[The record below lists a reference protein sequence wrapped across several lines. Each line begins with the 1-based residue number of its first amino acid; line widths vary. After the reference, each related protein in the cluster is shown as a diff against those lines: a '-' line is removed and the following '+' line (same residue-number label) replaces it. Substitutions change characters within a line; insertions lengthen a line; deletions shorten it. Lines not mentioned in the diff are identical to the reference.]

1 MSVCQFR
8 IPSFLVTM
16 QNFTTIKCC
25 VIISN
30 HSIYNDGTYCFS
42 YYWSNPQMHGF
53 YGRYLKIDL
62 THETFDL
69 VPLNDE
75 ILLRYLGGKGLAS
88 YLLYSINPP
97 GVDPL
102 LPDNCLILATG
113 PITNSRIWGSCR
125 YGVFTKSPQ
134 TGFYSESYAGGKVP
148 EAIDSS
154 GFDAIVVTGK
164 SKRPTVVL
172 VHPDGAEFFDA
183 SDIWGMGTYDTED
196 TVNRKY
202 GIAGSGSEKS
212 GAVVIGPA
220 GENRVRF
227 SVIENDYWRSAG
239 RTGVGTV
246 MGSKHLKAI
255 VFKGDKRRFLSDA
268 KGVKRF
274 SKEVV
279 AESKRNPVV
288 QAYRNMGTSLMV
300 EKINQAKAFP
310 TKYWSKGFFD
320 QWEKISAE
328 ALHRQCHVRPRAC
341 AKCLIAC
348 GRMTKVLNGRHAG
361 LRIEGPEYETIFAF
375 GGLCMIDS
383 IEEIVYLNDICDRLG
398 MDTISAGNLCG
409 LAIEAARKKKIDFR
423 IDYGDVDAIAGLLEK
438 IAVRQGIGDILARGI
453 RYAAEIWNM
462 EDMAVHVKGL
472 EPPGYDPRVLKG
484 SGLAFAV
491 SDRGACHLRATF
503 HNPELKGMIR
513 PEVTKGKA
521 RLLIDYEDRL
531 TLMDAFI
538 LCRFFRDI
546 YPWDRLSRI
555 IEMTTGLKADK
566 AALQKIASEISA
578 LTRRF
583 NIREGLKPEDDRLP
597 RRFYN
602 EMLKTGH
609 IVKET
614 DLTAMLKDYYTLR
627 GWDESGS
634 GGI

>member
-1 MSVCQFR
+1 M
-8 IPSFLVTM
+8 
-16 QNFTTIKCC
+16 N
-25 VIISN
+25 
-30 HSIYNDGTYCFS
+30 
-42 YYWSNPQMHGF
+42 GF

-62 THETFDL
+62 TDETYDV

-75 ILLRYLGGKGLAS
+75 IFFTYLGGKGLAS

-102 LPDNCLILATG
+102 SPGNCLIFATG
-113 PITNSRIWGSCR
+113 PVTNSRIWGSSR

-172 VHPDGAEFFDA
+172 VKPDGAEFFDG
-183 SDIWGMGTYDTED
+183 SDIWGMDTYDTED
-196 TVNRKY
+196 TVTRRFV
-202 GIAGSGSEKS
+202 GAVSGSEKS

-227 SVIENDYWRSAG
+227 AVIENDYWRSAG
-239 RTGVGTV
+239 RTGIGTV
-246 MGSKHLKAI
+246 MGSKYLKAI
-255 VFKGDKRRFLSDA
+255 VFKDDKRRSLFDA
-268 KGVKRF
+268 KGVECF

-279 AESKRNPVV
+279 EESKNNPVV
-288 QAYRNMGTSLMV
+288 KAYRNMGTSLMV
-300 EKINQAKAFP
+300 KKINQAKAFP

-328 ALHRQCHVRPRAC
+328 ALHSQCRVQPRAC
-341 AKCLIAC
+341 AKCFIAC
-348 GRMTKVLNGRHAG
+348 GRMTTVLNGRHAG

-383 IEEIVYLNDICDRLG
+383 IEEIAYLNDICDRLG

-409 LAIEAARKKKIDFR
+409 LTIEAARKKKIDVKV
-423 IDYGDVDAIAGLLEK
+423 DYGDVDAIAGLLKK
-438 IAVRQGIGDILARGI
+438 IANRQGIGGVLARGI
-453 RYAAEIWNM
+453 KHAANVWGM

-503 HNPELKGMIR
+503 HNPELKGMID
-513 PEVTKGKA
+513 PETTKGKA
-521 RLLIDYEDRL
+521 EFLIDFEDRL

-538 LCRFFRDI
+538 LCRFFRDL
-546 YPWDRLSRI
+546 YPWDRLTRI

-566 AALQKIASEISA
+566 AALQKIASGIA
-578 LTRRF
+578 TLTRCF
-583 NIREGLKPEDDRLP
+583 NIREGLKSEDDNLP
-597 RRFYN
+597 TRFYR
-602 EMLKTGH
+602 EILKTGH
-609 IVKET
+609 VVKET
-614 DLTAMLKDYYTLR
+614 DMAAMLKDYYTLR
-627 GWDESGS
+627 GWNENGVPKVPPA
-634 GGI
+634 IL

>member
-1 MSVCQFR
+1 MNAF
-8 IPSFLVTM
+8 F
-16 QNFTTIKCC
+16 
-25 VIISN
+25 
-30 HSIYNDGTYCFS
+30 
-42 YYWSNPQMHGF
+42 
-53 YGRYLKIDL
+53 GRYLKIDL
-62 THETFDL
+62 TDETYDV
-69 VPLNDE
+69 VPLNEE
-75 ILLRYLGGKGLAS
+75 ILLTYLGGKGLAS
-88 YLLYSINPP
+88 YLLYSINPT

-102 LPDNCLILATG
+102 SPDNCLIFATG
-113 PITNSRIWGSCR
+113 PITNSRIWGSSR

-154 GFDAIVVTGK
+154 GFDAIVVKGR

-172 VHPDGAEFFDA
+172 IHPDGAEFFDA
-183 SDIWGMGTYDTED
+183 SDIWRMDTYDTED
-196 TVNRKY
+196 TVNRKFV
-202 GIAGSGSEKS
+202 GAVPGSEKS

-227 SVIENDYWRSAG
+227 AVIENDYWRSAG

-255 VFKGDKRRFLSDA
+255 VFKGNKRRSLFDA
-268 KGVKRF
+268 KGVKCF
-274 SKEVV
+274 SKEV
-279 AESKRNPVV
+279 AEESKNNPVV

-300 EKINQAKAFP
+300 KRINQAKAFP

-328 ALHRQCHVRPRAC
+328 ALHRQCRVQPRAC
-341 AKCLIAC
+341 AKCFIAC
-348 GRMTKVLNGRHAG
+348 GRMTTVLNGRHAG

-383 IEEIVYLNDICDRLG
+383 IEEIAYLNDICDRLG

-409 LAIEAARKKKIDFR
+409 LTIEAVRKKKINVKV
-423 IDYGDVDAIAGLLEK
+423 DYGDVDAIAGLLKK
-438 IAVRQGIGDILARGI
+438 IANRQGIGDILARGI
-453 RYAAEIWNM
+453 RHAANVWGM

-503 HNPELKGMIR
+503 HNPELKGMIN
-513 PEVTKGKA
+513 PEVTRGKA
-521 RLLIDYEDRL
+521 EILIDFEDRL
-531 TLMDAFI
+531 TLMDTFI

-546 YPWDRLSRI
+546 HPWDRLSRI

-566 AALQKIASEISA
+566 AALQKIASEIST
-578 LTRRF
+578 LTRCF
-583 NIREGLKPEDDRLP
+583 NIREGLKSEDDNLP
-597 RRFYN
+597 TRYYR
-602 EMLKTGH
+602 EILKTGH
-609 IVKET
+609 VVKET
-614 DLTAMLKDYYTLR
+614 DLAAMLKEYYTLR
-627 GWDESGS
+627 GWNEN
-634 GGI
+634 GIPKVKPAIS

>member
-1 MSVCQFR
+1 M
-8 IPSFLVTM
+8 
-16 QNFTTIKCC
+16 N
-25 VIISN
+25 
-30 HSIYNDGTYCFS
+30 
-42 YYWSNPQMHGF
+42 GF

-62 THETFDL
+62 TDEKYNL

-75 ILLRYLGGKGLAS
+75 ILLTYLGGKGLAS

-102 LPDNCLILATG
+102 SPENCLILATG
-113 PITNSRIWGSCR
+113 PITNSRIWGSSR

-154 GFDAIVVTGK
+154 GFDAVVVTGK

-172 VHPDGAEFFDA
+172 VQPDGAEFFDA
-183 SDIWGMGTYDTED
+183 SDIWGMDTYETED

-202 GIAGSGSEKS
+202 GNTGPGSEKS

-239 RTGVGTV
+239 RTGVGAV

-255 VFKGDKRRFLSDA
+255 VFKGDKRRALFDA

-274 SKEVV
+274 SREV
-279 AESKRNPVV
+279 AEESKNNPVV
-288 QAYRNMGTSLMV
+288 QAYKNMGTPMMV
-300 EKINQAKAFP
+300 KKINQAKAFP

-328 ALHRQCHVRPRAC
+328 ALHRQCRVQPRAC
-341 AKCLIAC
+341 AKCFIAC
-348 GRMTKVLNGRHAG
+348 GRMTTVLNGRHAG

-383 IEEIVYLNDICDRLG
+383 IEEIAYLNDVCDRLG

-409 LAIEAARKKKIDFR
+409 LTIEAVRKKKIDVK
-423 IDYGDVDAIAGLLEK
+423 IDYGDVDAIAGLLKK
-438 IAVRQGIGDILARGI
+438 IADRQGIGDILARGI
-453 RYAAEIWNM
+453 KHAANVWGM
-462 EDMAVHVKGL
+462 EDVAVHVKGL

-503 HNPELKGMIR
+503 HNPELKGMIS
-513 PEVTKGKA
+513 PEATKGKA
-521 RLLIDYEDRL
+521 GLLIDFEDRL
-531 TLMDAFI
+531 ALMDALI
-538 LCRFFRDI
+538 LCRFYRDI

-555 IEMTTGLKADK
+555 IEMTTGLKTDK
-566 AALQKIASEISA
+566 AALHKIASEIST
-578 LTRRF
+578 LTRCF
-583 NIREGLKPEDDRLP
+583 NIREGLKPEDDNLP
-597 RRFYN
+597 KRFYK
-602 EMLKTGH
+602 EILKTGH
-609 IVKET
+609 VVEET
-614 DLTAMLKDYYTLR
+614 DLAAMLKDYYTLR
-627 GWDESGS
+627 GWNENGVPKVKPATS
-634 GGI
+634 

>member
-1 MSVCQFR
+1 M
-8 IPSFLVTM
+8 
-16 QNFTTIKCC
+16 N
-25 VIISN
+25 
-30 HSIYNDGTYCFS
+30 
-42 YYWSNPQMHGF
+42 GF

-62 THETFDL
+62 TDETYDV
-69 VPLNDE
+69 VPLKDE
-75 ILLRYLGGKGLAS
+75 ILLTYLGGKGLAS

-102 LPDNCLILATG
+102 SPDNCLIFATG
-113 PITNSRIWGSCR
+113 PITNSRIWGSSR

-172 VHPDGAEFFDA
+172 VQPDGTEFFDA
-183 SDIWGMGTYDTED
+183 SDIWGMDTYNTED
-196 TVNRKY
+196 SVNRKY

-220 GENRVRF
+220 GENHVRF

-255 VFKGDKRRFLSDA
+255 VFKGDKRRSLFDA

-279 AESKRNPVV
+279 AESKCNPMV

-300 EKINQAKAFP
+300 KKINQAKAFP

-320 QWEKISAE
+320 QWEKISADT
-328 ALHRQCHVRPRAC
+328 LHRQCRVRPRAC
-341 AKCLIAC
+341 AKCFIAC
-348 GRMTKVLNGRHAG
+348 GRMTTVLNGRHAG

-383 IEEIVYLNDICDRLG
+383 IEEIAYLNDVCDRLG

-409 LAIEAARKKKIDFR
+409 LTIEAVRKKKIDFR

-438 IAVRQGIGDILARGI
+438 IAARQGIGDILAQGI
-453 RYAAEIWNM
+453 KHAANVWGM
-462 EDMAVHVKGL
+462 EDIAVHVKGL

-503 HNPELKGMIR
+503 HNPELKGMID
-513 PEVTKGKA
+513 PETKKGKA
-521 RLLIDYEDRL
+521 ELLIDFEDRL

-538 LCRFFRDI
+538 LCRFYRDI
-546 YPWDRLSRI
+546 YPWERLTRI

-566 AALQKIASEISA
+566 AALQQIASEISA
-578 LTRRF
+578 LTRCF
-583 NIREGLKPEDDRLP
+583 NIREGLKSEDDKLP
-597 RRFYN
+597 KRFYK
-602 EMLKTGH
+602 EILQTGH
-609 IVKET
+609 VVNET
-614 DLTAMLKDYYTLR
+614 DLAVMLKEYYTLR
-627 GWDESGS
+627 GWNEN
-634 GGI
+634 GIPKVTTAS